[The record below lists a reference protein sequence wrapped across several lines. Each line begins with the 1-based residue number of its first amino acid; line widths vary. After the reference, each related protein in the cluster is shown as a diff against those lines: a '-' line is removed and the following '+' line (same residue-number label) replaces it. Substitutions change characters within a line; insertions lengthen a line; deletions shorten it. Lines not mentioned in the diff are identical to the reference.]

1 MLKLSKKF
9 YLFLFVI
16 GAIFTLTSCTKSENT
31 YRIALDEKNYEV
43 MEGESLSF
51 TPSVTYGG
59 EVVEKEVLY
68 HSYNPEIASF
78 EDGTLVTHKSGVAHV
93 RISLA
98 EDAKV
103 FTTATVNVLEDPSL
117 SVKFTYEKSMAKG
130 TTQKIDYKFAD
141 EKKAGTITFSSMN
154 SEIVKIVDE
163 NTLEALSE
171 GTTTIVAHVAST
183 IIEGST
189 RDYELAIVVYDH
201 TYTISY
207 VLNGGINDSDN
218 PNQYISELLPVKL
231 NNPTKVGY
239 QFMGWYDNDRFS
251 GKAISE
257 IVEGTEGNITLYA
270 KWQIIDYEITYELSG
285 GKNSSNN
292 PETYNVEKLPL
303 ELAAPT
309 RVGYEFMGWMLDEK
323 VVESL
328 PKDLVGKVTLTAT
341 WQIIDYKITYELS
354 GGKNSSNNPETY
366 NVEKLPIELVEP
378 TRAGYEFMGWM
389 LAGKVV
395 ESLPKDLVGE
405 ITLVAT
411 WKVIDYTINYDL
423 KDGVNNK
430 ANPKTYNVEQLPL
443 ELAEPTRAG
452 YEFMGWMLDGKVI
465 ESLPKDLLEE
475 VTLVATWKAI
485 DYAITYELAGGKNSV
500 NNPNTYNVE
509 SDFDLEDPTRD
520 HYTFKGWFIDDVKV
534 THLAGEYQ
542 GPLTITAVWEPI
554 TYTITYDEDG
564 GVMPEEYVTK
574 FVDGD
579 VVELPTPTKKG
590 YEFVGWFEG
599 KDQVTEIE
607 SRNYELV
614 AHWDLLEYQ
623 INYHFDY
630 GTWPFR
636 PELKTFEDLTEEL
649 IHDFYVFVNPTET
662 YHQFS
667 KGEDG
672 KYASGLWYTKYN
684 SKLFSVEKKEIY
696 LADNDDYFVNSPQY
710 YPKWNKFFTRFAEY
724 VTIQNSSQSF
734 FGGLSGTL
742 TIGILRLSEFLDNS
756 ANRVFNN
763 DEVRNELRALVVEPV
778 LPTSYTLLETVSFY
792 NLVTPEGREFLGWY
806 TTPTFSEGTKV
817 TTTEGLEG
825 NLDLYAK
832 WGDLVEKDITYVLGE
847 NGELVGDAP
856 KKYVVSEG
864 IDLSS
869 VKAAREGYNFT
880 GWFTDVS
887 CTKPITSISKEEY
900 DNVTLYAG
908 WEAILYDIEY
918 NYDKGTLDAEMV
930 DEKLYKTFDEI
941 VAEYIKDYN
950 KVAGTSYDD
959 PSDFGTSSWTP
970 STQKWHY
977 YVIFGNYEKWGWL
990 IDYFYNNLDTAG
1002 ALVKSHMTT
1011 YHTQGASYDYS
1022 SEETDSKNGLYT
1034 LFYCVR
1040 GFLQK
1045 TQYRPNTDWAS
1056 PNFSDATILNNVFE
1070 YVPVHQVSTTTH
1082 QYSVDML
1089 PFELLT
1095 LNDVPSG
1102 FKFIGWCR
1110 LEDCSDEPW
1119 LEIPTGTT
1127 GKLTLYAKYEE
1138 VDVNVKHTIEY
1149 KLDEGASLP
1158 DGTWNEYT
1166 VKDGLVLPIP
1176 IYEGHRF
1183 VGWSLNQEG
1192 TNFIDKIEPGS
1203 EDDYTLYG
1211 IFYEETGTLMVGS
1224 SQTYKTLKDAV
1235 AAAKPGDIIVVEAG
1249 TYSDSFTI
1257 SVADL
1262 TILGPNASIDP
1273 TKGVRKDE
1281 AIITGKITVATTA
1294 SNLTINGLAFT
1305 AGGSLEG
1312 ATGNHSGLTFINNKV
1327 YDITVAA
1334 TPWKNGS
1341 TAADRYNQAGFLDF
1355 APSSSSVMH
1364 DFVITNNS
1372 FTNIEAMV
1380 IYIGLPINLT
1390 VSDNTF
1396 KDFGRDAVRVSGG
1409 HVSGDLVFTNNTFE
1423 QTTKNH
1429 GYNAIYTQS
1438 LAGNSN
1444 SALCRVFIE
1453 NNTFKQIGTDKETV
1467 ANGVISAFNF
1477 QEHTTEIY
1485 IRNNVF
1491 DHCQD
1496 YIYLRNNAGNETTW
1510 KCEIENNQFL
1520 GLPNAYYYANLNG
1533 TTDSYTSNPKLAVFK
1548 ANYYED
1554 NEGAVIK
1561 DLTTYAEYFEGAKT
1575 AGTALETKPTTTNN
1589 YLVYITNGGSLSQTF
1604 VTYDASTSKVV
1615 LPAPTKAGYRFVGW
1629 TKADGTFVDEIAVGT
1644 KGTIILFAKWWKV
1657 A

>member
-31 YRIALDEKNYEV
+31 YRIALDEKIYEV

-51 TPSVTYGG
+51 TPSVTYGD

-93 RISLA
+93 RISLV

-117 SVKFTYEKSMAKG
+117 SVEFTYEKSMAKG

-154 SEIVKIVDE
+154 SEIVKVVDE

-189 RDYELAIVVYDH
+189 RDYELSIVVYDH
-201 TYTISY
+201 TYTINY
-207 VLNGGINDSDN
+207 VLNDGINDPDN
-218 PNQYISELLPVKL
+218 PNQYIPELLPVKL

-270 KWQIIDYEITYELSG
+270 KWQVIDYEITYELSG

-303 ELAAPT
+303 ELAEPT
-309 RVGYEFMGWMLDEK
+309 RSGYQFMGWMLDGK

-328 PKDLVGKVTLTAT
+328 PKDLIGKVTLTAT
-341 WQIIDYKITYELS
+341 WQIIDYK
-354 GGKNSSNNPETY
+354 
-366 NVEKLPIELVEP
+366 
-378 TRAGYEFMGWM
+378 
-389 LAGKVV
+389 
-395 ESLPKDLVGE
+395 
-405 ITLVAT
+405 
-411 WKVIDYTINYDL
+411 
-423 KDGVNNK
+423 
-430 ANPKTYNVEQLPL
+430 
-443 ELAEPTRAG
+443 
-452 YEFMGWMLDGKVI
+452 
-465 ESLPKDLLEE
+465 
-475 VTLVATWKAI
+475 
-485 DYAITYELAGGKNSV
+485 ITYELAGGKNSV

-542 GPLTITAVWEPI
+542 GALTITAVWEPI
-554 TYTITYDEDG
+554 TYTITYDEAD
-564 GVMPEEYVTK
+564 GVMPKEYVTK

-614 AHWDLLEYQ
+614 AHWNLVTYQ

-662 YHQFS
+662 YRQFS

-684 SKLFSVEKKEIY
+684 SKLFSIEKKEIY

-710 YPKWNKFFTRFAEY
+710 YAKWNKFFTRFAEY

-734 FGGLSGTL
+734 FGLLSGTT

-756 ANRVFNN
+756 ASRVFNN

-778 LPTSYTLLETVSFY
+778 LPTSYTILETVSFY

-817 TTTEGLEG
+817 TTTEGLDG

-856 KKYVVSEG
+856 NKYVVSEG
-864 IDLSS
+864 LDLSS
-869 VKAAREGYNFT
+869 VKATREGYNFT

-887 CTKPITSISKEEY
+887 CTKHITSISKEEY

-908 WEAILYDIEY
+908 WEANLYDIEY

-930 DEKLYKTFDEI
+930 EEKLYKTFDEI

-950 KVAGTSYDD
+950 AVAGKSYDD
-959 PSDFGTSSWTP
+959 PSDFDTSIYGP
-970 STQKWHY
+970 QKWHY
-977 YVIFGNYEKWGWL
+977 YVIFGNYAKWGWL

-1022 SEETDSKNGLYT
+1022 SEEKDSYNGLYT
-1034 LFYCVR
+1034 LFYCVK

-1045 TQYRPNTDWAS
+1045 TQYRPNNDWAS

-1082 QYSVDML
+1082 QYSVDKL
-1089 PFELLT
+1089 PLELLT
-1095 LNDVPSG
+1095 LIDVPSG

-1224 SQTYKTLKDAV
+1224 SQTYKTLKDAI

-1305 AGGSLEG
+1305 AGGCLEG
-1312 ATGNHSGLTFINNKV
+1312 ATGNHSRLTFINNKV

-1334 TPWKNGS
+1334 TPWKNGGS

-1372 FTNIEAMV
+1372 FTNVEAMV

-1409 HVSGDLVFTNNTFE
+1409 YVSGDLVFINNTFE

-1438 LAGNSN
+1438 LAAGKAQSTP
-1444 SALCRVFIE
+1444 CKVFIE
-1453 NNTFKQIGTDKETV
+1453 NNTFKQIGTDKEKTV
-1467 ANGVISAFNF
+1467 NGAIGAFNF
-1477 QEHTTEIY
+1477 QNQTTEIY

-1496 YIYLRNNAGNETTW
+1496 YIYLRNNEGTEALW

-1561 DLTTYAEYFEGAKT
+1561 DLTTYAKYFEGAKT

-1615 LPAPTKAGYRFVGW
+1615 LPAPTKTGYRFVGW